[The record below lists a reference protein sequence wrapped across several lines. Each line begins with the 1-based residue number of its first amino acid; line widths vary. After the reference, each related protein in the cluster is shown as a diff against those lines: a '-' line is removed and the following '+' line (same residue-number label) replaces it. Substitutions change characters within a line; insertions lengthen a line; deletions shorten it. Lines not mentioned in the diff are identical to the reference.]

1 MPNTNGAGRSASAH
15 SSPDL
20 TETQVIPVVPLKDKP
35 GVTIEHIADAL
46 GAETLCEH
54 VAWEVLGTS
63 NQYGNDGGP
72 RVIWESRKCS
82 DCGHRWTV
90 SIEGP
95 DEEDLAEARK
105 ALGVEESAPQPP
117 EVVYGGGRIV
127 TYQTKRGQYDLIV
140 DEIAMVSV
148 QNGMLVVQHPQA
160 DVIGIVGVRPWLR
173 EEEKHAAD
181 TEG

>member
-1 MPNTNGAGRSASAH
+1 MPNINGAGRSASAH

-54 VAWEVLGTS
+54 VAWEVTGHIT
-63 NQYGNDGGP
+63 P
-72 RVIWESRKCS
+72 RPGETEAMEVRKCS
-82 DCGHRWTV
+82 DCGHRWTA
-90 SIEGP
+90 SIPGP
-95 DEEDLAEARK
+95 SKEDLAEARE

-181 TEG
+181 AEG